1 MNLLQGIAFSIPM
14 FFRPDE
20 SIDWPALEAYLD
32 RIAPNA
38 GVACLYSMA
47 FNTRYQQLSVDE
59 IHAVNRLTCEA
70 ARDKG
75 VPAIVGHPIGQ
86 RQVDLLQFCERA
98 AQEYQPDAISVLFPE
113 RYFGQDDPVLAYLQT
128 PVRAGLS
135 CFIHQMKLVSGF
147 DGSLVDWPQQ
157 LLDQALGMAGVVGM
171 KEDSKDDGI
180 ARDLLARFGDT
191 HSIVIAGGGKR
202 RAAALAETGQLR
214 SWLNGSLMLD
224 SGPAAKI
231 YDAIITNDAPTVQRY
246 LDRIEQP
253 YFDQVVSALGWHV
266 AHKLALEV
274 AGYGTRHER
283 SPMTIATDAQRDAHA
298 ETLERVIEA
307 LREFSGSE

>member
-1 MNLLQGIAFSIPM
+1 M
-14 FFRPDE
+14 FFRADE
-20 SIDWPALEAYLD
+20 SIDWPALEGYLG

-38 GVACLYSMA
+38 GVACLYAMA
-47 FNTRYQQLSVDE
+47 FNTRYLQLSVDE

-86 RQVDLLQFCERA
+86 QEADLLRFCERA
-98 AQEYQPDAISVLFPE
+98 ASEYQPDAISVLFPE
-113 RYFGQDDPVLAYLQT
+113 RYFGQDAPVLSYLEA

-147 DGSLVDWPQQ
+147 DGSLVDWPEA
-157 LLDQALGMAGVVGM
+157 LLDQALGLPGVVGM
-171 KEDSKDDGI
+171 KEDSKDDAI
-180 ARDLLARFGDT
+180 ACDLLARFGET

-202 RAAALAETGQLR
+202 RAAELAKAGHLR

-224 SGPAAKI
+224 SKPAGAI
-231 YDAIITNDAPTVQRY
+231 YQAIMDGDAPTVQRY
-246 LDRIEQP
+246 LETIERP
-253 YFDQVVSALGWHV
+253 YFDEVVGPLGWHV

-283 SPMTIATDAQRDAHA
+283 KPMTTATSAQFDAHA
-298 ETLERVIEA
+298 GVIERVLGA
-307 LREFSGSE
+307 LRDFPVRE